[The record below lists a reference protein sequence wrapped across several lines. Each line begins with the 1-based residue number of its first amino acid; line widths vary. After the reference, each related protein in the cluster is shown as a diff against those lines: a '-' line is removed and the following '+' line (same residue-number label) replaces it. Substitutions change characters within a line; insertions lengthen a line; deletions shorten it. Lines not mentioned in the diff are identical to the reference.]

1 MAAPSPVQVVIRGRT
16 YNLAGGQPEHAR
28 ALARKVDET
37 MAQFSR
43 QMVGADSYQIAIL
56 TALHIADE
64 LAAATSELSS
74 FRMRV
79 DDVVG
84 RVQQAVD
91 ETLAEDEFEAEL
103 EPEDESFDDRGDVRT
118 DAGVS
123 SDSPGS

>member
-64 LAAATSELSS
+64 LAAATSELCS
-74 FRMRV
+74 FRTRV
-79 DDVVG
+79 DAVVG

-91 ETLAEDEFEAEL
+91 ETLAEDEFEAEV
-103 EPEDESFDDRGDVRT
+103 EPASEALADPGDGQSEAV
-118 DAGVS
+118 VS
-123 SDSPGS
+123 SDSPSS

>member
-37 MAQFSR
+37 MALFSR

-64 LAAATSELSS
+64 LATATGELRSY
-74 FRMRV
+74 RTRV
-79 DDVVG
+79 DAVVG

-91 ETLAEDEFEAEL
+91 ETLAADEFEPEAEYSA
-103 EPEDESFDDRGDVRT
+103 ESSVDRSDGHSE
-118 DAGVS
+118 AAVS
-123 SDSPGS
+123 SDSPSS

>member
-37 MAQFSR
+37 MALFSR

-64 LAAATSELSS
+64 LASATSELRSY
-74 FRMRV
+74 RTRV
-79 DDVVG
+79 DAVVG

-91 ETLAEDEFEAEL
+91 ETLAADEFEPEAEYSA
-103 EPEDESFDDRGDVRT
+103 ESPVNRSDGHSEV
-118 DAGVS
+118 AVS
-123 SDSPGS
+123 SDSPSS

>member
-1 MAAPSPVQVVIRGRT
+1 MPAPSPVQVVIRGRT

-64 LAAATSELSS
+64 LAAATNELSS
-74 FRMRV
+74 FRTRV
-79 DDVVG
+79 DTVVG

-91 ETLAEDEFEAEL
+91 ETLAEDEFEAEV
-103 EPEDESFDDRGDVRT
+103 EPAAGSFEDRVGEQPV
-118 DAGVS
+118 AAVS
-123 SDSPGS
+123 SDSPSS